1 MARARRAPGRIGRAW
16 LLAWLPLAAAGCIQ
30 VQLWGLPR
38 PLEETVVDGEAG
50 PKILLLD
57 VSGVLAE
64 EAPERDLLG
73 PVQDNPVSRV
83 REQLDRAR
91 RDPAVRA
98 LLLRINSPGGTA
110 TASDLIHGEIVRFKQ
125 EREVPV
131 VAQLMG
137 VAASGGY
144 YVAMAADE
152 VVAQPTTVTGS
163 IGVRFVSVSLAGLLQ
178 KLGIEDQTIVAGR
191 HRDAGSLLRR
201 MTREEREHLQRVI
214 DDLHV
219 RFEGVVAA
227 GRPKLAR
234 ERVDAL
240 ADGSIYSAPQA
251 LALGLVDAIGGFDDS
266 VARARALAGLG
277 EARVVR
283 YHRPRE
289 YANNLYTRGA
299 PAAPTLRLE
308 LPGGLGDALD
318 PGFYF
323 LWAPGLP

>member
-1 MARARRAPGRIGRAW
+1 MGRARHVLARVRRAL

-30 VQLWGLPR
+30 VQLWGVPR
-38 PLEETVVDGEAG
+38 PLEETVVDGESG

-64 EAPERDLLG
+64 EAPERGILG
-73 PVQDNPVSRV
+73 PAEDNPISRV

-91 RDPAVRA
+91 RDREVRA

-110 TASDLIHGEIVRFKQ
+110 TASDLIHGEIMRFKQ
-125 EREVPV
+125 ERKLPV
-131 VAQLMG
+131 IAQLMG

-144 YVAMAADE
+144 YIAMAADE
-152 VVAQPTTVTGS
+152 VVALPTTVTGS
-163 IGVRFVSVSLAGLLQ
+163 IGVRFVSVSLAGLLE
-178 KLGIEDQTIVAGR
+178 KLGVEDQTLVAGR
-191 HRDAGSLLRR
+191 HKDAGSPLRR
-201 MTREEREHLQRVI
+201 MTSEERAHLQRVI
-214 DDLHV
+214 DDLHA

-227 GRPKLAR
+227 GRPKLTR
-234 ERVDAL
+234 EAVAKL

-266 VARARALAGLG
+266 VARARNAAGLTQ
-277 EARVVR
+277 ARVVR

-308 LPGGLGDALD
+308 LPGGLGDALEA
-318 PGFYF
+318 GFYF
-323 LWAPGLP
+323 LWAPGL